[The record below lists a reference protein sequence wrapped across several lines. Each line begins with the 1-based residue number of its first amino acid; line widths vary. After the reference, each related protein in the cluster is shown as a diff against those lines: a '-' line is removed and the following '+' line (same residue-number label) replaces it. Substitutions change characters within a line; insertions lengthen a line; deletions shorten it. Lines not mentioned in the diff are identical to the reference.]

1 MITNTKKVT
10 DWTPRTELGKK
21 LLALRQEYIAAGGKL
36 LIDLELDDEIQARR
50 GGVGPQPVARP
61 PNLPYKRF

>member
-1 MITNTKKVT
+1 MRGYTQMITNTKKVT

-36 LIDLELDDEIQARR
+36 LIGLELDNEIQARR
-50 GGVGPQPVARP
+50 GGVERCQPSP
-61 PNLPYKRF
+61 

>member
-36 LIDLELDDEIQARR
+36 LIGLELDNEIQARR
-50 GGVGPQPVARP
+50 GGVERCQPSP
-61 PNLPYKRF
+61 